1 MLNKLLALNRPLIMG
16 IVNVTPDSFSDG
28 GKFLSTAA
36 AIAHAIKLIEEG
48 ADILDIGGE
57 STRPGAP
64 SVRLDEELSRVMP
77 VIESLRG
84 THPHVALSIDTQKTP
99 VMQAAINAGVAMV
112 NDVNAL
118 RDEGAL
124 MACAH
129 GDVTVCLM
137 HMQGKPQ
144 TMQQAPQYGDVVSEV
159 SAFLR
164 ARADAAIAA
173 GIQAHRIVLDPG
185 LGFGKSLAHN
195 LALLGGV
202 NQIVVIGYPVLI
214 GASRKS
220 IFKALLNREVDDRLV
235 PSVVAALYA
244 AGEGAKILRVHDVR
258 ETRDALTMTEALVN
272 ATAERSAEASLKS

>member
-84 THPHVALSIDTQKTP
+84 THPYVALSIDTQKTP

-124 MACAH
+124 MACAR
-129 GDVTVCLM
+129 GNVNVCLM

-220 IFKALLNREVDDRLV
+220 LFKALLNREVDDRLV

-272 ATAERSAEASLKS
+272 ATAEKSAEASLKG

>member
-1 MLNKLLALNRPLIMG
+1 MG

-36 AIAHAIKLIEEG
+36 ATAHAIKLIEEG

>member
-1 MLNKLLALNRPLIMG
+1 
-16 IVNVTPDSFSDG
+16 
-28 GKFLSTAA
+28 
-36 AIAHAIKLIEEG
+36 
-48 ADILDIGGE
+48 
-57 STRPGAP
+57 
-64 SVRLDEELSRVMP
+64 
-77 VIESLRG
+77 
-84 THPHVALSIDTQKTP
+84 
-99 VMQAAINAGVAMV
+99 
-112 NDVNAL
+112 
-118 RDEGAL
+118 
-124 MACAH
+124 
-129 GDVTVCLM
+129 
-137 HMQGKPQ
+137 
-144 TMQQAPQYGDVVSEV
+144 VSEV

-272 ATAERSAEASLKS
+272 ATAERSAEASLKG